1 MFSLGWGNDERSKKR
16 LFYGQD
22 YSNGKEGSMER
33 KVLIGL
39 MALVIGISVFGCAG
53 LKPTPDKIASIK
65 VSLDTVERLN
75 AIAAKPPYQG
85 TDVLVFRI
93 NFRLTNP
100 NHVLA
105 KVDNLYF
112 ETKIDDG
119 TREKMVVLAGS
130 MPSLFIPAGGEVT
143 WSYADPLLY
152 GGLFGQIITRG
163 LGGEAG
169 MKGAAEKREQ
179 IWQGLGAD
187 KMKFFV
193 DGNITSSLPDFPNL
207 GSVYNQFSME
217 FAVPGL

>member
-1 MFSLGWGNDERSKKR
+1 MKR
-16 LFYGQD
+16 KAFLWV
-22 YSNGKEGSMER
+22 M
-33 KVLIGL
+33 V
-39 MALVIGISVFGCAG
+39 LVIGVCVFGCAG
-53 LKPTPDKIASIK
+53 MKPAPGKMAPVK

-85 TDVLVFRI
+85 TDVLVFRV
-93 NFRLTNP
+93 NFKLTNP
-100 NHVLA
+100 NDVLA

-130 MPSLFIPAGGEVT
+130 MPSMLIPAGGEAT

-169 MKGAAEKREQ
+169 MKGAAQKREE
-179 IWQGLGAD
+179 IWKSLGAD
-187 KMKFFV
+187 KMKFFI

-207 GSVYNQFSME
+207 GTVYNQFKME

>member
-1 MFSLGWGNDERSKKR
+1 
-16 LFYGQD
+16 
-22 YSNGKEGSMER
+22 
-33 KVLIGL
+33 
-39 MALVIGISVFGCAG
+39 MAPV
-53 LKPTPDKIASIK
+53 T

-93 NFRLTNP
+93 NLKLTNP
-100 NHVLA
+100 NNVLA

-112 ETKIDDG
+112 EAKIDDG

-130 MPSLFIPAGGEVT
+130 MPSMLIPAGGEAT

-152 GGLFGQIITRG
+152 GGLLGQIITRG

-169 MKGAAEKREQ
+169 MKGAAEKRDQ
-179 IWQGLGAD
+179 IWQSLGAD
-187 KMKFFV
+187 KMKFLV

-207 GSVYNQFSME
+207 GSVYNQFNME

>member
-1 MFSLGWGNDERSKKR
+1 
-16 LFYGQD
+16 
-22 YSNGKEGSMER
+22 MER

-39 MALVIGISVFGCAG
+39 MVLVIGVCVFGCAG
-53 LKPTPDKIASIK
+53 MNGMKPAPDKMAPVK
-65 VSLDTVERLN
+65 VSVDSVERLN
-75 AIAAKPPYQG
+75 AIGAKPPYQG

-93 NFRLTNP
+93 NFKLSNP
-100 NHVLA
+100 NNVLA
-105 KVDNLYF
+105 KVDDLYF

-130 MPSLFIPAGGEVT
+130 MPSMYIPAGGEAT

-152 GGLFGQIITRG
+152 GGVFGQIITRG

-169 MKGAAEKREQ
+169 MKGAAQKREE
-179 IWQGLGAD
+179 IWQDLGAD
-187 KMKFFV
+187 KMKFFI

-207 GSVYNQFSME
+207 GTVYNQFKTE

>member
-1 MFSLGWGNDERSKKR
+1 MDKK
-16 LFYGQD
+16 
-22 YSNGKEGSMER
+22 
-33 KVLIGL
+33 
-39 MALVIGISVFGCAG
+39 ALVLFVGFMCLALLMGCAG
-53 LKPTPDKIASIK
+53 IKPTPTKISPVK
-65 VSLDTVERLN
+65 VSVETVERLN

-93 NFRLTNP
+93 NFKLTNP
-100 NHVLA
+100 NNVLA

-130 MPSLFIPAGGEVT
+130 MPNMLIPAGGEAT

-179 IWQGLGAD
+179 IWQNLGAD
-187 KMKFFV
+187 KMKFFI

-207 GSVYNQFSME
+207 GTVYNQFSTE

>member
-1 MFSLGWGNDERSKKR
+1 
-16 LFYGQD
+16 
-22 YSNGKEGSMER
+22 MER

-39 MALVIGISVFGCAG
+39 TVLVISVCVFGCAG
-53 LKPTPDKIASIK
+53 IKPAPDKIAPVK
-65 VSLDTVERLN
+65 VSVDSVERLN

-93 NFRLTNP
+93 NFKLTNP
-100 NHVLA
+100 SSVLA

-130 MPSLFIPAGGEVT
+130 MPSMLIPAGGEAT

-169 MKGAAEKREQ
+169 MKGAAQKREE
-179 IWQGLGAD
+179 IWQNLGAD

-207 GSVYNQFSME
+207 GTVYNQFNTE
-217 FAVPGL
+217 FSVPGL

>member
-1 MFSLGWGNDERSKKR
+1 
-16 LFYGQD
+16 
-22 YSNGKEGSMER
+22 MER
-33 KVLIGL
+33 KAFLWSMV
-39 MALVIGISVFGCAG
+39 LVIGVCVFGCAG
-53 LKPTPDKIASIK
+53 MKAAQDKMLAIK

-75 AIAAKPPYQG
+75 AIAAKPPYQA

-93 NFRLTNP
+93 NFKFSNP
-100 NHVLA
+100 NKVLA

-119 TREKMVVLAGS
+119 TPEMMIVLAGS
-130 MPSLFIPAGGEVT
+130 MPSMLIPAAGEAT

-152 GGLFGQIITRG
+152 GGVFGQIITRG

-179 IWQGLGAD
+179 IWQNLGAD
-187 KMKFFV
+187 KMKFFI
-193 DGNITSSLPDFPNL
+193 DGNITSSLPDFPDL
-207 GSVYNQFSME
+207 GTTYSQFKTE